1 MIYEIRKT
9 RKQAPRPLDVS
20 SLSEQGW
27 REKDLE
33 DYLFKHL
40 PDLLSA
46 DLMVIGQSKPGEKA
60 DLVALDR
67 DGELWLFELKKI
79 GGQSENL
86 LQVMRYSQIFGAF
99 EIGDLDALYRDS
111 LVRAT
116 KSIAVAFCEWFGYD
130 RNRAIEWGEKLG
142 KRHHLV
148 VVTDGT
154 DDASLN
160 AVAHWQRHGLDVQA
174 WPYRIYKGS
183 AHSFQL
189 DLPELV
195 SQGKRI
201 SRKPAPVFFVNTS
214 RKDSGAPS
222 DMEIFMLKHE
232 CAITTG
238 GEQWIDKIF
247 SIPAGA
253 RVMLYAN
260 RVGVIATGVAT
271 PARWIDNPKEFEG
284 DKAHN
289 LKLREFRQLKQPLSV
304 QEVFR
309 IAETTYRVS
318 SVYELHG
325 EAGNWVWDAATRQP

>member
-1 MIYEIRKT
+1 MIYEIHK
-9 RKQAPRPLDVS
+9 KGKEAPHALDVS

-27 REKDLE
+27 REKNLE
-33 DYLFKHL
+33 NYLFKHL
-40 PDLLSA
+40 RDLLSA

-67 DGELWLFELKKI
+67 EGDLWLFELKKP

-86 LQVMRYSQIFGAF
+86 LQVMRYSQIFGSF

-111 LVRAT
+111 HAVAT

-130 RNRAIEWGEKLG
+130 RNRAVEWGEKLG

-160 AVAHWQRHGLDVQA
+160 AVSHWQRHGLDVQA

-183 AHSFQL
+183 AQAFYL
-189 DLPELV
+189 DLPELFI
-195 SQGKRI
+195 QGKRI

-214 RKDSGAPS
+214 RKNTDVPS
-222 DMEIFMLKHE
+222 DMEKFMLKHE
-232 CAITTG
+232 CALTTG
-238 GEQWIDKIF
+238 EPWIYRIF
-247 SIPAGA
+247 SISAGA

-289 LKLREFRQLKQPLSV
+289 LKLREFRRLKQPLSV

-309 IAETTYRVS
+309 AAGKTYRVS

-325 EAGNWVWDAATRQP
+325 EAGNRVWDAATRQL

>member
-1 MIYEIRKT
+1 MIYEVHKT
-9 RKQAPRPLDVS
+9 RKRPPRPLDVS
-20 SLSEQGW
+20 SLSDQGW

-33 DYLFKHL
+33 NYLFEHL
-40 PDLLSA
+40 RNLLST

-60 DLVALDR
+60 DLVAIDR
-67 DGELWLFELKKI
+67 EGELWLFELKKI

-86 LQVMRYSQIFGAF
+86 LQVMRYSQIFGSF
-99 EIGDLDALYRDS
+99 EVGDLDSLYRDS
-111 LVRAT
+111 HAGAT

-160 AVAHWQRHGLDVQA
+160 AVAHWQRHGLDVQP

-183 AHSFQL
+183 AKAFLL
-189 DLPELV
+189 DLPELFI
-195 SQGKRI
+195 QGKRI
-201 SRKPAPVFFVNTS
+201 SRKPARVFFVNTS
-214 RKDSGAPS
+214 RQDRDRPS
-222 DMEIFMLKHE
+222 EMEKFMLKHE
-232 CAITTG
+232 CALTTG

-260 RVGVIATGVAT
+260 RVGVIASGVAT
-271 PARWIDNPKEFEG
+271 PARWIDNPNEFEG
-284 DKAHN
+284 DKAHT
-289 LKLREFRQLKQPLSV
+289 LKLREFRRLKQPLSV
-304 QEVFR
+304 QEIFR
-309 IAETTYRVS
+309 AAGTTYRVS

-325 EAGNWVWDAATRQP
+325 DAGNRVWDAAIQRL

>member
-1 MIYEIRKT
+1 MIYEIDKS

-20 SLSEQGW
+20 SLSDQGW

-33 DYLFKHL
+33 NYLFEHL
-40 PDLLSA
+40 RELLST

-67 DGELWLFELKKI
+67 EGELWLFELKKV

-111 LVRAT
+111 HTGAT

-130 RNRAIEWGEKLG
+130 DNRAVEWGEKLG

-174 WPYRIYKGS
+174 WPFRIYKGS
-183 AHSFQL
+183 SEAFYL
-189 DLPELV
+189 DLPELFI
-195 SQGKRI
+195 QGKRI
-201 SRKPAPVFFVNTS
+201 SRKLTPIFFVNTS
-214 RKDSGAPS
+214 RKNTDIPS
-222 DMEIFMLKHE
+222 PLEKFMMEHE
-232 CAITTG
+232 CALTTA
-238 GEQWIDKIF
+238 EPWIYKIF
-247 SIPAGA
+247 NIPAGA

-260 RVGVIATGVAT
+260 RLGVIATGVAT
-271 PARWIDNPKEFEG
+271 PARWIDNPPEFEG
-284 DKAHN
+284 DKAHI
-289 LKLREFRQLKQPLSV
+289 LRLREFRKLKQPLSV
-304 QEVFR
+304 QEVFQV
-309 IAETTYRVS
+309 AQKTYRVS

-325 EAGNWVWDAATRQP
+325 DAGKRVWDAATRQL